1 MSSILHVGALMIIHP
16 GGSTFYQHFLSVIL
30 RFGLR
35 NPNCLLAPLAQLSNC
50 QDTLNVLNK
59 TLSFIYGV

>member
-1 MSSILHVGALMIIHP
+1 MIIHP
-16 GGSTFYQHFLSVIL
+16 GGSTFYQHFLSVIFYQHFLSVIL

-59 TLSFIYGV
+59 TLSFINGV